1 MTFSAMSV
9 CVCELVHM
17 CVRTH
22 VRFQV
27 ILCACVFA
35 VLCMKMLIFMFCT
48 LVYLRI
54 VCFSLSSVV
63 KHFEFLKALCKF
75 PIIMIIIVYSGSNF
89 EIPSMNM

>member
-9 CVCELVHM
+9 CELVHV
-17 CVRTH
+17 CVRAH
-22 VRFQV
+22 VRFQA
-27 ILCACVFA
+27 ILCALYENVNFH
-35 VLCMKMLIFMFCT
+35 MFCT

-63 KHFEFLKALCKF
+63 KHFEFLKALYKF
-75 PIIMIIIVYSGSNF
+75 PIIMIIIVYTGSNF